1 MVMVNA
7 RTRVRF
13 SVVVRFRP
21 GAKDRASVS
30 VTLGLG

>member
-1 MVMVNA
+1 MFRVRASVNA

-21 GAKDRASVS
+21 GAKAI
-30 VTLGLG
+30 LLYLN